1 MSHRMLVAAF
11 LMLLAPGLA
20 LAQSGAVSSPTRGV
34 LCDRASGF
42 CADGT
47 GISASWT
54 EKYLGAEAA
63 KKLAGKMGDGKN
75 FDGTVF
81 TMSNGVHCELAAR
94 ACTKSKLVDE
104 VEPTATKALFGKLPP
119 AARPSAAITFPAQG
133 VICDK
138 TSGFCVDREG
148 ISVAFTKT
156 YLGGAAEA
164 KLMKLV
170 RENPGMDLSA
180 YVMVNGVDCDSKKRV
195 CMAERRGRD
204 VERRYTK
211 HLFGG

>member
-1 MSHRMLVAAF
+1 MSRHVLAAAC
-11 LMLLAPGLA
+11 LMLLLPGLA
-20 LAQSGAVSSPTRGV
+20 LAQSGGVSSPTRGV
-34 LCDRASGF
+34 LCDRKAGF

-54 EKYLGAEAA
+54 EKYLGADAA
-63 KKLAGKMGDGKN
+63 KKLAGIMGDGKN

-81 TMSNGVHCELAAR
+81 TMTNGVHCELAAR
-94 ACTKSKLVDE
+94 LCTKSKLVDDIDQ
-104 VEPTATKALFGKLPP
+104 TATKALFGRLPP
-119 AARPSAAITFPAQG
+119 TAKPSAAITFPSKG

-138 TSGFCVDREG
+138 TSGMCVDSEG
-148 ISVAFTKT
+148 ISLALTKE
-156 YLGGAAEA
+156 YLGSAAQA

-170 RENPGMDLSA
+170 KENPDMDLTT
-180 YVMVNGVDCDSKKRV
+180 YVLINGVDCDSKKRT
-195 CMAERRGRD
+195 CMAERRGND